1 MKKKTIA
8 LLLVMMMVFGI
19 TVGGTIAYLTDSK
32 TVTNTFTVGNV
43 QIKLT
48 EAPVDANGQATNGA
62 RIEGSLAGTD
72 ANAYKLIPNGEYDK
86 DPTVE
91 VLAGSE
97 DAYVRMLVTI
107 DYSAQW
113 DAIFDAL
120 NTDAE
125 TKIGAADVF
134 TGMGTGWELK
144 KNTEDTK
151 ANTRT
156 YEFWYND
163 VVSAKENVP
172 ALFTGIK
179 IPGEVTNEQLATLVT
194 KDAAGNITDKFTITI
209 EAHAIQQAGFN
220 SAEEAWGSFTK

>member
-8 LLLVMMMVFGI
+8 LMLVMMMVFGI

-32 TVTNTFTVGNV
+32 QVVNTFTVGNV

-48 EAPVDANGQATNGA
+48 EAPVDANGQAIQGD
-62 RIEGSLAGTD
+62 RIEGSLAGTE

-107 DYSAQW
+107 DYSAEW

-120 NTDAE
+120 NEDAE

-134 TGMGTGWELK
+134 TGMGAGWELK
-144 KNTEDTK
+144 KNTENAT

-163 VVSAKENVP
+163 VVSAEEDVP

-179 IPGEVTNEQLATLVT
+179 IPGAVTNEQLATLVT
-194 KDAAGNITDKFTITI
+194 KDADGKITDKFTITI
-209 EAHAIQQAGFN
+209 EAHAIQEAGFN
-220 SAEEAWGSFTK
+220 SPEEAWGSFTK